1 MTPSL
6 PKNQAR
12 QVRTLGESPAEARRR
27 MQSSGGAAE
36 PESEARPPLGEEV
49 KGPLQPKHLA
59 AIEAADGGF
68 KGGASDGP
76 VEDYEE
82 PVEPP
87 TPSKAM
93 ETIRQLSQD
102 KLQLRSELDAA
113 LAKLGRYEA
122 RFGEID

>member
-1 MTPSL
+1 MAPSL
-6 PKNQAR
+6 PKNQAK
-12 QVRTLGESPAEARRR
+12 QVRTLGETPAEARAR
-27 MQSSGGAAE
+27 MESSAGAVVE
-36 PESEARPPLGEEV
+36 QPPRGQEV
-49 KGPLQPKHLA
+49 KGPLRPEHLA
-59 AIEAADGGF
+59 AIEQAEGGF

-102 KLQLRSELDAA
+102 KLQLQTERDSALNLVSRYKAKYGELD
-113 LAKLGRYEA
+113 
-122 RFGEID
+122 